1 MNNNQVQNVSMALLF
16 VIIFLSGYWLS
27 RERKPYSML
36 LLTIHKLIA
45 VGAFV
50 ALIITTVRANRA
62 GELRPASI
70 KRRHRHRGLF
80 PQPHRDRR
88 PVEQRGRDTSVRLHR
103 ASLGTLSDAAR
114 HRHHPILAAHSN
126 IVNLCDT
133 PRHNA

>member
-62 GELRPASI
+62 GELRAASI
-70 KRRHRHRGLF
+70 SAGIVTGVFFLSLIATGGLLSSE
-80 PQPHRDRR
+80 
-88 PVEQRGRDTSVRLHR
+88 VETPAFVSTVHHL
-103 ASLGTLSDAAR
+103 APYLTLLATVITLYLLR
-114 HRHHPILAAHSN
+114 TPI
-126 IVNLCDT
+126 
-133 PRHNA
+133 